1 MDRNLMVVL
10 GMALAYVFG
19 FLGMIFAWMSYRR
32 RKAEA
37 GRKRDE

>member
-19 FLGMIFAWMSYRR
+19 FLGMIFAWVGYRR
-32 RKAEA
+32 RRTEA
-37 GRKRDE
+37 GRKRDD